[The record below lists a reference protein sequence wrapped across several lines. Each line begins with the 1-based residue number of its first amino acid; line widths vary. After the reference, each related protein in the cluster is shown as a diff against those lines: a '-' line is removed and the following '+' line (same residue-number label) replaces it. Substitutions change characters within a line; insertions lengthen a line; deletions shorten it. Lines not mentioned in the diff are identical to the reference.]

1 MKDKLRAMSITN
13 EAELVAHIK
22 NYSSQI
28 DEQGSKNTGFDDDM
42 LILLDIAT
50 IFLKLKDSLNDKSRI
65 FAFYEKYKK
74 EEYDSAQENAGNQ
87 LRDEGISEKE
97 L

>member
-1 MKDKLRAMSITN
+1 MKDKLRAMSISN

-22 NYSSQI
+22 NYSSQV
-28 DEQGSKNTGFDDDM
+28 DEQGSKRTGFDDDM

-50 IFLKLKDSLNDKSRI
+50 IFLKLKDSLNDRSRI

-74 EEYDSAQENAGNQ
+74 EEHDSAQENAGNQ
-87 LRDEGISEKE
+87 LRDEGVCEKE